1 MGVAGIAGM
10 DGCHL
15 ATKDSKI
22 AHTTGYNAVVASGDI
37 PPNFKFTLEVLAL
50 LAPTT
55 SSR

>member
-1 MGVAGIAGM
+1 MGVAGM

-22 AHTTGYNAVVASGDI
+22 AHTAGYNAVVASGDI